1 MFKIQEKPVW
11 GRNSPPRKLLRWDL
25 KQDTDLRRRGEH
37 SNHALNSIP
46 MQRIKEGE
54 ADRYHN
60 KVPDL
65 GLYDIFFQHSNVARA
80 PCIQPHSASNVE
92 FWCSLEFAIPTLQHD
107 PKCEPPTHHVLCYW
121 AGLYG
126 RLQYPVFNGFI
137 GMWAHHKS
145 ALVYRNNS

>member
-1 MFKIQEKPVW
+1 MRQELSTKKAFEV
-11 GRNSPPRKLLRWDL
+11 RL
-25 KQDTDLRRRGEH
+25 KARYRLTKERGEH
-37 SNHALNSIP
+37 SKHALNSIP

-92 FWCSLEFAIPTLQHD
+92 F
-107 PKCEPPTHHVLCYW
+107 
-121 AGLYG
+121 
-126 RLQYPVFNGFI
+126 
-137 GMWAHHKS
+137 
-145 ALVYRNNS
+145 